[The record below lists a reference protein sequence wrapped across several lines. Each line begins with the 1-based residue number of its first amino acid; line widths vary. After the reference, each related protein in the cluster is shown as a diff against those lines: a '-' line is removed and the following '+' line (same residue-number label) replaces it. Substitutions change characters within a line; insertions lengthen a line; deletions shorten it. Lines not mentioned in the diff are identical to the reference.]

1 MKNKPNSSSKK
12 IVVVEDDEDIR
23 LLYQEI
29 LTSEGFDV
37 EVAENGEAALR
48 ILNSL
53 ERLPC
58 LILTDFMMP
67 GINGSQL
74 VKLLRMNDLLI
85 SIPVVMISARPLTD
99 LEIKDVEF
107 LKKPIDVDTIIQKVK
122 EYCGPYSTSCL
133 THEEKK
139 QHLQDE
145 LT

>member
-122 EYCGPYSTSCL
+122 EYCGPYNTSCL